1 MAEVTFDELYD
12 PAQVGPV
19 SLPNARDTHKAAL
32 RGKLSVVATL
42 AALAALT
49 KASLSD
55 GDAVFVD
62 GEGVAGT
69 FIWHAD
75 STATVDGGVVLA
87 SAEGGVGRWIRLILG
102 PILVEWWGAKGSGLP
117 ADAATNATAFQA
129 CANYLKALNNGGYAR
144 CRAGRQYYI
153 GDEIDCS
160 VDGLFKHVGFEG
172 DGQDP
177 TTFIAYFTGASKAL
191 IKGTRADN
199 ARAGSPWLRN
209 LKIRVNNGLP
219 GIKPR
224 AFDMRMCEFP
234 QIENVH
240 IVGDYSNTL
249 IEATGVFNGTFRN
262 LEMWGGGTFLSWKTV
277 PSGVTFSGTSGAAT
291 ITASAATFAVGD
303 VGKVLTIVDTT
314 GRAGRHTISAYTNS
328 TTVTVSANL
337 VESYAGAYGWFE
349 GVRGSITTGTSTTTL
364 TLDASVLTS
373 DHVGLTVV
381 IPTAKDGPQGTTR
394 PLVTR
399 IGEVTAPDT
408 CTLVDAADNDVS
420 AVTVYFA
427 PAVAIYDDAQ
437 DGGETNDITLDNC
450 RLESHAGIGWLI
462 QGVHLVTS
470 GPAKSH
476 GRARI
481 AEGSYT
487 QAYDDEVAQV
497 SWYLNLVG
505 GQMSQFGFESQ
516 AIGEYKVLCEGL
528 VSGLQL
534 MGYRGALI
542 EGQKIFRAFG
552 CNTWAKVSVGS
563 GYTVSGVEQANQI
576 GSLFDHDGTITRI
589 DFTGAGPSYYGK
601 RSIDAYGMG
610 GANSIAFSSHRRPIV
625 QLVNSVMLI
634 PIPLNWHYKD
644 GATIQRGGKLELWS
658 SQNIDAA
665 ATIAFVQSVNGA
677 TATLKIQSQ
686 AGSIYEIGSGVL
698 NGTSETPSKV
708 TLSLNGADNYI
719 QVSNRVGTIVWG
731 WGFWHG

>member
-42 AALAALT
+42 AAMAALT

-55 GDAVFVD
+55 GATVLVQA
-62 GEGVAGT
+62 AGT
-69 FIWHAD
+69 GGVFRWDAS
-75 STATVDGGVVLA
+75 STATDDGGVVLA
-87 SAEGGVGRWIRLILG
+87 SDEGGTGRWVRQFDG
-102 PILVEWWGAKGSGLP
+102 QVWVDWWGAKGTGDT

-129 CANYLKALNNGGYAR
+129 CADYLKELNNGGYAR
-144 CRAGRQYYI
+144 CRAGLQYYI

-177 TTFIAYFTGASKAL
+177 TTLIAYFTGASKAL

-209 LKIRVNNGLP
+209 LKIRVNNDLP

-262 LEMWGGGTFLSWKTV
+262 LELWSGGGFLSRKTV
-277 PSGVTFSGTSGAAT
+277 PAGVTFSGTTGTNVINASDNCFDVDDEGTWFAA
-291 ITASAATFAVGD
+291 
-303 VGKVLTIVDTT
+303 VDTT
-314 GRAGRHTISAYTNS
+314 GRAGRHLIVTRNS
-328 TTVTVSANL
+328 PTQVVVAKNL
-337 VESYAGAYGWFE
+337 VENYTDAYGWLE
-349 GVRGSITTGTSTTTL
+349 GVRGTIVVGTSATTL
-364 TLDASVLTS
+364 VLNADVLTS
-373 DHVGLTVV
+373 AHEGLTVV
-381 IPTAKDGPQGTTR
+381 VPTAKDGPEGTTR
-394 PLVTR
+394 PLITR

-408 CTLVDAADNDVS
+408 CTLVDGADNDVS
-420 AVTVYFA
+420 DVTVYFA
-427 PAVAIYDDAQ
+427 PAVAIYDDTQA
-437 DGGETNDITLDNC
+437 GGETNDITLDNC

-542 EGQKIFRAFG
+542 ENQKIFRAFG

-625 QLVNSVMLI
+625 QTVNSVI
-634 PIPLNWHYKD
+634 QIPLPPNYLYF
-644 GATIQRGGKLELWS
+644 TNLQRGGKLHLFS
-658 SQNIDAA
+658 GQNIDAF
-665 ATIAFVQSVNGA
+665 ATICYIQDVDGGTASVKIESQ
-677 TATLKIQSQ
+677 TASLF
-686 AGSIYEIGSGVL
+686 EVGSGVL
-698 NGTSETPSKV
+698 DGTSETNSKV
-708 TLSLNGADNYI
+708 TVALNGSDSYI
-719 QVSNRVGTIVWG
+719 QISNRVGTIIWG
-731 WGFWHG
+731 WHFTAA